1 MIAYVA
7 PPSARALL
15 TPAELWPG
23 RRVQVATPVSDSRER
38 GKKRV
43 RMGWVVHQ
51 YPRFV
56 LVEFANGYS
65 ECFDWH
71 TIQHGRG
78 GLRIYADAEGA
89 SDHDHF

>member
-7 PPSARALL
+7 PVRVDLRPLL

-23 RRVQVATPVSDSRER
+23 RPVQVATPVSDSRER

-43 RMGWVVHQ
+43 RLGQIVNQ
-51 YPRFV
+51 YPHFV
-56 LVEFANGYS
+56 LIAFANGYS

-71 TIQHGRG
+71 SIQHGRG
-78 GLRIYADAEGA
+78 GLRIYPQSEGGDPA
-89 SDHDHF
+89 